1 MKKYIPLILIFIGI
15 VLFIVIYIYSLNN
28 KKYTDH
34 IDDFYGT
41 WELVNNNYKD
51 LGDYVNNNYSTNKKI
66 IINKRNIDSEIT
78 KTKGLFSCGFN
89 IPKRDFAITNYN
101 NKTMECSEDI
111 YLITTLNKLII
122 ENNSKKDLKDL
133 IICFEIKDDM
143 LIQRDCDTDIPNVG
157 ITYKKIK

>member
-15 VLFIVIYIYSLNN
+15 IIFIVIYIYSLNN
-28 KKYTDH
+28 KKYNDH

-66 IINKRNIDSEIT
+66 IINKRNIDSEIM
-78 KTKGLFSCGFN
+78 KTKGLLSCGFN

-101 NKTMECSEDI
+101 NKTMECSENV
-111 YLITTLNKLII
+111 YLITTLNKLISQ
-122 ENNSKKDLKDL
+122 NNNREWQDI
-133 IICFEIKDDM
+133 IICFTLNDNT
-143 LIQRDCDTDIPNVG
+143 LIQKDCNTDIPDVG
-157 ITYKKIK
+157 IAYKKIK